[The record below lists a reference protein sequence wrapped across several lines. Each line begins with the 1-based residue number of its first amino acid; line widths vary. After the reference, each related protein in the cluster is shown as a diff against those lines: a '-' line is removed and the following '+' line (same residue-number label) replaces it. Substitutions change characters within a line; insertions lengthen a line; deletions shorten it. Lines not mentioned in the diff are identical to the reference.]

1 MGWGSQSRLNRK
13 MHPTL
18 KANSETRFPH
28 QHPLGNGIPFWT
40 SIPGCA
46 FRFDVRG
53 KLRPGIPAQTGMTFP
68 DGAGFG
74 KRVPLWGGA
83 HSGMDFPHGGF
94 IWKLR
99 PVLVTDSGIHF
110 PVRPHRGNCAP
121 FWGGRLGRAFPGT
134 DLWGKHVPFRP
145 CGPLRAPSSA
155 CSTNKKTGWNGNSS
169 RLYL

>member
-1 MGWGSQSRLNRK
+1 

-74 KRVPLWGGA
+74 KRVPLWGGTFRDGLSA
-83 HSGMDFPHGGF
+83 WGVHLETASRSGD
-94 IWKLR
+94 
-99 PVLVTDSGIHF
+99 
-110 PVRPHRGNCAP
+110 
-121 FWGGRLGRAFPGT
+121 
-134 DLWGKHVPFRP
+134 
-145 CGPLRAPSSA
+145 
-155 CSTNKKTGWNGNSS
+155 
-169 RLYL
+169 